1 VEDLDVDEAI
11 RMDLKE
17 KVLGV
22 RELGVSDSR
31 EGPLAGYGEHGSG
44 SEGFYKQRGIS

>member
-1 VEDLDVDEAI
+1 
-11 RMDLKE
+11 MDLE
-17 KVLGV
+17 ETGLGV

-31 EGPLAGYGEHGSG
+31 QGPLAGQGEHGSG